1 MGSRVWRQG
10 VGFIDAGEREL
21 EWGRDERDDQIRSEE
36 VGERIRSWNKN

>member
-1 MGSRVWRQG
+1 M
-10 VGFIDAGEREL
+10 GFIDAGEREL